1 MIVIPV
7 LKEEIEQAK
16 AEIVEFDRLKGY
28 DKFIC
33 KTNYIGLLGEMVFN
47 RYLNEQGIPHKPRGV
62 AHPDR
67 GPDDM
72 ILVVHS
78 YKHNIAFRL
87 NELTWLEQV
96 LGYATE
102 GLLDTDPKRVVYGV
116 IIKAREQHERLID
129 QGRISSGNEYAQLYL
144 FDKTH
149 VQWMFNILGLL
160 ENGRLKSEADVKKE
174 TEEKKSW

>member
-1 MIVIPV
+1 MSLSNPGWP
-7 LKEEIEQAK
+7 AGK
-16 AEIVEFDRLKGY
+16 AERVYSKLKAWVRGY
-28 DKFIC
+28 
-33 KTNYIGLLGEMVFN
+33 
-47 RYLNEQGIPHKPRGV
+47 EQGIPHKPRGV

-78 YKHNIAFRL
+78 YKHNVPFSL

-96 LGYATE
+96 LAYATE

-116 IIKAREQHERLID
+116 IRKAREQHEKLTD
-129 QGRISSGNEYAQLYL
+129 QGRISSGNEYAQPYL

-160 ENGRLKSEADVKKE
+160 ENGRLKSEADLKKE